1 MLVYVLNKH
10 GKPLMPCKPR
20 KARLLLKEKKAKVV
34 MQTPFTIQLLYGS
47 SGYKQPVSLGVDA
60 GTKHIGLSATTEK
73 KVLFEGEV
81 QLRTDIQ
88 DLLSTRMEFRRARRN
103 RKTRYRKARFL
114 NRKKPK
120 GWLAPSVQHK
130 VDSHIRV
137 IEKIRRILPIKNTI
151 VEVAQFDTQKLKNP
165 DIQGEEYQQ
174 GEQLGFWNVRE
185 YVLFRD
191 GHKCQYCK
199 GKSKDKILNVHHI
212 ENRKT
217 GGNSPDN
224 LITLCETCHDYI
236 HLHGLE
242 HVFTR
247 KRVTLRDSAH
257 MTVLRWFIYNG
268 LKKMVKNIQFTF
280 GYITKNTRITNG
292 LQKSHMVDAR
302 CMSGN
307 PLAKPLKSVFYIKQV
322 RSNNRQ
328 LHKATILKGGIRK
341 SNKAVR
347 WVKGFQL
354 FDKVDYLG
362 TACFIF
368 GRRSSGYFDLR
379 LLDGTV
385 IHRSA
390 SFKQLKPLERANTWL
405 IERKGHP
412 PRLNA
417 IAF

>member
-20 KARLLLKEKKAKVV
+20 IARMLLKEQKAKVIK
-34 MQTPFTIQLLYGS
+34 QTPFIIQLMYGS
-47 SGYKQPVSLGVDA
+47 SGYKQPISLGVDA
-60 GTKHIGLSATTEK
+60 GTKHIGVSATTK
-73 KVLFEGEV
+73 KNVLFEGEI

-88 DLLSTRMEFRRARRN
+88 ELLSTRREFRKARRN
-103 RKTRYRKARFL
+103 RKTRYREARFL

-137 IEKIRRILPIKNTI
+137 IQKVHRILPIKNIT

-165 DIQGEEYQQ
+165 DIQGEEYQR

-191 GHKCQYCK
+191 NHTCRRCK

-212 ENRKT
+212 VSRKT
-217 GGNSPDN
+217 GGDSPVN
-224 LITLCETCHDYI
+224 LITLCETCHNYI
-236 HLHGLE
+236 HQQGLE
-242 HVFTR
+242 HLLTR
-247 KRVTLRDSAH
+247 KSATLRDSTQ

-268 LKKMVKNIQFTF
+268 IKNVYENVRLTY
-280 GYITKNTRITNG
+280 GYITKNTRIRNG
-292 LQKSHMVDAR
+292 LEKSHMVDAR
-302 CMSGN
+302 CISGN
-307 PLAKPLKSVFYIKQV
+307 PLAEPLQCRFIIKQV
-322 RSNNRQ
+322 RRNNRQ

-341 SNKAVR
+341 SNKAER

-354 FDKVDYLG
+354 FDKVEFEEKP
-362 TACFIF
+362 CFIF
-368 GRRSSGYFDLR
+368 GRRKTGYFDIR
-379 LLDGTV
+379 QLDGTV

-390 SFKQLKPLERANTWL
+390 SYKKLKLLERATTWL
-405 IERKGHP
+405 IERRERQFLP
-412 PRLNA
+412 T
-417 IAF
+417 